1 VSSKIGIIDYQMG
14 NLRSVQK
21 AFEKNGFAAE
31 IFSDP
36 NQMATFDKV
45 VLPGVGAFRDAISEI
60 RQRDFAN
67 PIREW
72 IAADKPFL
80 GICLGLQMLFEK
92 SFEDGEYDGLG
103 IIQGDVVK
111 FDLPKNFK
119 VPHMGWNQIQRSHA
133 FHNFPSIE
141 NATHF
146 YFVHSYYVRPT
157 DESIVALTANYGIDF
172 CAAISRGNLFASQFH
187 PEKSQDSGLDLLKH
201 FADETNIPST
211 L

>member
-1 VSSKIGIIDYQMG
+1 MASKIGIIDYQMG

-60 RQRDFAN
+60 KQRGFAG
-67 PIREW
+67 PIQEW

-111 FDLPKNFK
+111 FDLPKEFK
-119 VPHMGWNQIQRSHA
+119 VPHMGWNQIQRSSW
-133 FHNFPSIE
+133 FHTFPSIKNE
-141 NATHF
+141 THF
-146 YFVHSYYVRPT
+146 YFVHSYYVRPN
-157 DESIVALTANYGIDF
+157 DQSLVALTANYGTDF

-187 PEKSQDSGLDLLKH
+187 PEKSQQSGLSLLKH
-201 FADETNIPST
+201 FAEGTNSAATP
-211 L
+211 